1 MEEECAHASALTHVK
16 PILIQRIH
24 QLMTS
29 SVQQDEVIQILLKLR
44 ELLVHSLH
52 TFTNMVAVQ
61 AVLRRGVLD
70 LFAPEMEH
78 VHHFWRQRVTWL
90 DVAY

>member
-1 MEEECAHASALTHVK
+1 MEEECAPTSELTHVE

-29 SVQQDEVIQILLKLR
+29 SVEHDEVIQILLKLR
-44 ELLVHSLH
+44 ELLVRSLNI
-52 TFTNMVAVQ
+52 FTYMIAM
-61 AVLRRGVLD
+61 LRLGVLD

-78 VHHFWRQRVTWL
+78 VHHVWRQHFAWL
-90 DVAY
+90 VAY